1 MIIMRSRILLTV
13 RGKPPS
19 EGMWGLPGGAVEVGE
34 TVEEALVR
42 EVREE
47 TGLDVRPLK
56 LVAVLDSVTKDDD
69 DRVKYHYVLF
79 EYLCEHLSGEVHAGS
94 DAVDTRWV
102 PLADLDSV
110 QVMPTTRRFI
120 QKIMEQEKMGLPNG

>member
-1 MIIMRSRILLTV
+1 MIIRRGRILLTV

-47 TGLDVRPLK
+47 TELAIRPMK
-56 LVAVLDSVTKDDD
+56 LVAVLDSVNRDDEG
-69 DRVKYHYVLF
+69 RVKYHYVLF
-79 EYLCEHLSGEVHAGS
+79 EYLCEYLSGEAHASS
-94 DAVDTRWV
+94 DALDACWV
-102 PLADLDSV
+102 PLDELDSV
-110 QVMPTTRRFI
+110 QIMPTTKRFI
-120 QKIMEQEKMGLPNG
+120 QKIMKQEKINLPNG

>member
-79 EYLCEHLSGEVHAGS
+79 EYLCEYLSGEVHAGS

>member
-79 EYLCEHLSGEVHAGS
+79 EYLCEYLSGEVHADS